1 MPYPATSKIGG
12 VANTD
17 REGWG
22 SINRINIEGE
32 RKTGGMRSGR
42 DTEASSIL
50 NASKPSGVPASQ
62 NSLRLQPSY
71 PTAATR
77 EKGWRFPRWLLCR
90 KRYRALLGHTPVLV
104 PGTVP
109 VHFGSIPKYEWW
121 VCGTHFANPC
131 FQIWYF
137 FWDKHSSAVLIIPR
151 KLFESTT
158 QDRT

>member
-17 REGWG
+17 REGRG

-90 KRYRALLGHTPVLV
+90 KRYRALLGHRYSTCPRYSTGTPWKYPEIRVVSLWHAFCESLFPDMILLLGQALECRSYHTAKTFRIHY
-104 PGTVP
+104 PG
-109 VHFGSIPKYEWW
+109 
-121 VCGTHFANPC
+121 
-131 FQIWYF
+131 
-137 FWDKHSSAVLIIPR
+137 
-151 KLFESTT
+151 
-158 QDRT
+158 